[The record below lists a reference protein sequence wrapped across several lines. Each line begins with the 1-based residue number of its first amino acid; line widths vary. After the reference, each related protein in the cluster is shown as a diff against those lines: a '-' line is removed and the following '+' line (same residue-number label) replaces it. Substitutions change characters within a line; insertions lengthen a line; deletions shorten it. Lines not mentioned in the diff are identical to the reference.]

1 MQARLER
8 LPACGHVWVLR
19 LYSGE
24 ADDHQPYEWC
34 CTVVHRK
41 RLAYLLGADKG
52 LPPSGRD
59 ATVQALKGA
68 GVTTACWERWRN
80 GVRRWVEFK
89 I

>member
-8 LPACGHVWVLR
+8 LPACDGIWLPR
-19 LYSGE
+19 IYAGDS
-24 ADDHQPYEWC
+24 DNHQPYEWC

-52 LPPSGRD
+52 LPPGGRG
-59 ATVQALKGA
+59 AIVEALKGA
-68 GVTTACWERWRN
+68 GATTVCWERWRD
-80 GVRRWVEFK
+80 GQRRWVEFE